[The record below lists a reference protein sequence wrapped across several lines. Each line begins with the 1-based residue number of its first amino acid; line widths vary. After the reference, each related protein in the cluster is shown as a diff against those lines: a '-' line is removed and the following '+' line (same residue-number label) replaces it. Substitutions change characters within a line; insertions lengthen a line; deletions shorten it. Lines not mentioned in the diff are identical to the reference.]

1 MTSFILDMTKAEY
14 IYQVKEDFYRY
25 RERWSLWNFILLYFR
40 FDTFAIIFLYRTLQL
55 DGFVFKGLL
64 KYLYLKKRRQTGI
77 QIPLNT
83 SIGEGVLF
91 CHFSCIV
98 FAEQVVVGK
107 YCSIHQGVTIGR
119 VFAGE
124 KSGSPT
130 IGNHVI
136 IFPGAKVIG
145 KIHIGNNVIIGANA
159 TVINDVP
166 DNCVVVGTPA
176 RIVTTDSSQ
185 AVGHEWYH
193 FFALDRRSG
202 DD

>member
-1 MTSFILDMTKAEY
+1 MTKAEY
-14 IYQVKEDFYRY
+14 IYQIKEDFYRY
-25 RERWSLWNFILLYFR
+25 RDKWSIWNFILAYFR
-40 FDTFAIIFLYRTLQL
+40 FDTFAITFLYRTLQYK
-55 DGFVFKGLL
+55 GTVMKGLI
-64 KYLYLKKRRQTGI
+64 KYLYLIKRRQTGI

-83 SIGEGVLF
+83 KIGEGVLF

-124 KSGSPT
+124 KAGTPI
-130 IGNHVI
+130 IGDHVI
-136 IFPGAKVIG
+136 IYPGAKVIG

-159 TVINDVP
+159 TVINDIP

-176 RIVTTDSSQ
+176 RVVSTDSRN
-185 AVGHEWYH
+185 AVGPEWKH
-193 FFALDRRSG
+193 FFALDR
-202 DD
+202 DIKDEKY

>member
-1 MTSFILDMTKAEY
+1 MTKAEF

-25 RERWSLWNFILLYFR
+25 RDKWSLWNLIFIYFR
-40 FDTFAIIFLYRTLQL
+40 FDTFAIIFLYRCLQCEGL
-55 DGFVFKGLL
+55 VMRGFV

-83 SIGEGVLF
+83 TIGEGILF

-124 KSGSPT
+124 KAGTPT
-130 IGNHVI
+130 LGDHVI
-136 IFPGAKVIG
+136 IYPGAKIIG
-145 KIHIGNNVIIGANA
+145 KIHVGNNVIIGANA
-159 TVINDVP
+159 TVINDIP

-176 RIVTTDSSQ
+176 RVVSTDSSK
-185 AVGHEWYH
+185 AIGHEWKH
-193 FFALDRRSG
+193 FFALDRVVKNER
-202 DD
+202 D

>member
-1 MTSFILDMTKAEY
+1 MTKAEY
-14 IYQVKEDFYRY
+14 IQFVKEDFFRY
-25 RERWSLWNFILLYFR
+25 RNKWSLWNLFRLYFR
-40 FDTFAIIFLYRTLQL
+40 FDTFAILFLYRTLQYSKNKL
-55 DGFVFKGLL
+55 VIWGG

-83 SIGEGVLF
+83 AIGEGLLF

-98 FAEQVVVGK
+98 FSEQVVIGK

-124 KSGSPT
+124 KAGVPT
-130 IGNHVI
+130 IGDHVI

-145 KIHIGNNVIIGANA
+145 KIHIGNNVVIGANA

-166 DNCVVVGTPA
+166 DNCVVVGSPA
-176 RIVTTDSSQ
+176 RIVSTDSRKAIGS
-185 AVGHEWYH
+185 EWNH
-193 FFALDRRSG
+193 FFALDK
-202 DD
+202 